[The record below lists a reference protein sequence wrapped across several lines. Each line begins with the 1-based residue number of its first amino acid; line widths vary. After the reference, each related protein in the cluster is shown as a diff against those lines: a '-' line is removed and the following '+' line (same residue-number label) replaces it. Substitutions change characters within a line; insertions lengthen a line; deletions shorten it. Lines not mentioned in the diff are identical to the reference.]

1 VHHPLFSGKK
11 AVSFAVKTACAEI
24 SEGGGVR
31 LNRSEY
37 SGPMTPVGH
46 RPAGNVINQRPGG
59 TQTPGFFVG
68 PVVKGN
74 GMNPLMTSLLIGL
87 AGFAGAVARWLV
99 ARLFGQFNIHF
110 PLGTLVINITGSL
123 FLGWFLTHA
132 ARHQFSDAARVAI
145 GVGFVGAY
153 TTFSTYMF
161 ESNALLDDGAII
173 KSCLNLF
180 GSLALGLLAVR
191 LGIWLGRLT

>member
-1 VHHPLFSGKK
+1 
-11 AVSFAVKTACAEI
+11 
-24 SEGGGVR
+24 
-31 LNRSEY
+31 
-37 SGPMTPVGH
+37 
-46 RPAGNVINQRPGG
+46 
-59 TQTPGFFVG
+59 
-68 PVVKGN
+68 
-74 GMNPLMTSLLIGL
+74 MNPVMTSLLIGL
-87 AGFAGAVARWLV
+87 AGFVGAVARWLV

-132 ARHQFSDAARVAI
+132 ARHQFSDATRVAI

-180 GSLALGLLAVR
+180 GSLVLGILAVR
-191 LGIWLGRLT
+191 LGIWLGRYT

>member
-1 VHHPLFSGKK
+1 
-11 AVSFAVKTACAEI
+11 
-24 SEGGGVR
+24 
-31 LNRSEY
+31 
-37 SGPMTPVGH
+37 
-46 RPAGNVINQRPGG
+46 
-59 TQTPGFFVG
+59 
-68 PVVKGN
+68 
-74 GMNPLMTSLLIGL
+74 MNPLMMALLIGM
-87 AGFAGAVARWLV
+87 AGFVGAVTRWLV
-99 ARLFGQFNIHF
+99 GTFFGRFNNYF

-132 ARHQFSDAARVAI
+132 HRHQFSDATRLAI

-180 GSLALGLLAVR
+180 GSLALGIVAVR
-191 LGIWLGRLT
+191 LGIWLGRYT